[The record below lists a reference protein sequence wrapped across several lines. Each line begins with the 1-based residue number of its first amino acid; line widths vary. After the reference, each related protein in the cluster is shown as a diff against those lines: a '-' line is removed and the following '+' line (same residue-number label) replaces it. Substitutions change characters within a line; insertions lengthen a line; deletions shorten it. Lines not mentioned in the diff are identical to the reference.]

1 MEGSRG
7 SLNLH
12 WQFQSEINF
21 LVCLLRK
28 KVPIFLALDYGM
40 QELTRDKDGK
50 LEVNLKY
57 PHYFPIMER
66 CKVWQFHSLLIISL

>member
-1 MEGSRG
+1 M
-7 SLNLH
+7 
-12 WQFQSEINF
+12 
-21 LVCLLRK
+21 LVEK
-28 KVPIFLALDYGM
+28 ESSSFLALDYGM

-66 CKVWQFHSLLIISL
+66 CKVWQFYSVLILSWWIPKEPQDEYF